1 MTEPGGLVL
10 FAGVDWATEK
20 HDVCL
25 VDPVG
30 RVLEERAFPATAE
43 GLATLADWL
52 LEEAGGE
59 PPWRVAVGIEVP
71 HGPLVETLVE
81 RGFAVHSINPKQ
93 LDRFRDRFTVSGAK
107 DDRRDARV
115 LADSLRT
122 DARAYRRLSAEDP
135 DIIELREW
143 SRMAEDLQRERNILG
158 NRTREQLRRYYP
170 QALALT
176 DDVCERWFLDLLEAA
191 PTPADAHRLRPARV
205 AKILKVRRIRRHA
218 PDEILRVLRG
228 PAVHV
233 APGTVEAATSHLRL
247 LRERLHLVQD
257 QLAECHARL
266 DAICKRLGP
275 AGDSGMGGR
284 ENEPRVVEILRSLP
298 GAGRIVAATLLAEAS
313 RPLLAGDYQALRTL
327 AGIAPVTRR
336 SGKSRIVV
344 MRKACN
350 PRLRNALY
358 HWARVAAMCDL
369 AWRTKYHALRV
380 RGLSHGRAC
389 RGVADSLLRVC
400 VAMVR
405 NGTLY
410 DPARPRLVR
419 AA

>member
-10 FAGVDWATEK
+10 FAGIDWATEK

-25 VDPVG
+25 VDPSG

-59 PPWRVAVGIEVP
+59 PPEKVAVGIEVP

-122 DARAYRRLSAEDP
+122 DPRAYRRLSTEDP
-135 DIIELREW
+135 GIIELREW
-143 SRMAEDLQRERNILG
+143 SRMADDLQRERNILG
-158 NRTREQLRRYYP
+158 NRTREQLRRFYP
-170 QALALT
+170 QALELT
-176 DDVCERWFLDLLEAA
+176 EDVCERWFLDLMEVA

-205 AKILKVRRIRRHA
+205 AKILKARRIRRLDA
-218 PDEILRVLRG
+218 DTILRVLRG

-247 LRERLHLVQD
+247 LRVRLHVVQD
-257 QLAECHARL
+257 QLTECNARL
-266 DAICKRLGP
+266 DAICKRLG
-275 AGDSGMGGR
+275 AEGESGMGGR
-284 ENEPRVVEILRSLP
+284 ENEPRVVEILRSMP
-298 GAGRIVAATLLAEAS
+298 GAGRIIAATMLAEAS

-327 AGIAPVTRR
+327 TGIAPVTRR

-358 HWARVAAMCDL
+358 HWARVAAICDP
-369 AWRTKYHALRV
+369 AWQRFRNHLPGSLRHERKGV
-380 RGLSHGRAC
+380 GSVPEQF
-389 RGVADSLLRVC
+389 RGVLAG
-400 VAMVR
+400 R
-405 NGTLY
+405 N
-410 DPARPRLVR
+410 R
-419 AA
+419 

>member
-1 MTEPGGLVL
+1 MEADGFVL
-10 FAGVDWATEK
+10 FVGIDWATEK

-25 VDPVG
+25 LDPVG
-30 RVLEERAFPATAE
+30 RVVEEMAFPASAE

-52 LEEAGGE
+52 LEEAGGD
-59 PPWRVAVGIEVP
+59 PPGRVAVGIEIP

-93 LDRFRDRFTVSGAK
+93 LDRFRDRFCASGAK

-122 DARAYRRLSAEDP
+122 DARAYRRLSTEDP

-158 NRTREQLRRYYP
+158 NRTREQLRRFYP
-170 QALALT
+170 QALELT
-176 DDVCERWFLDLLEAA
+176 DDMGERWFLDILEAA
-191 PTPADAHRLRPARV
+191 PTPADAHRLRPAKV
-205 AKILKVRRIRRHA
+205 AKILKARRIRRLSA
-218 PDEILRVLRG
+218 EDVLRVLRG

-233 APGTVEAATSHLRL
+233 APGTVEAATGHLRQ
-247 LRERLHLVQD
+247 LRERLLLVQS
-257 QLAECHARL
+257 QLAECHTRL

-275 AGDSGMGGR
+275 VGESGMGGR

-313 RPLLAGDYQALRTL
+313 RPLMDADYQTIRTL
-327 AGIAPVTRR
+327 GGIAPVTRR

-358 HWARVAAMCDL
+358 HWARVAAQCDV
-369 AWRTKYHALRV
+369 AWRTKYLALRA

-400 VAMVR
+400 VAMVKTR
-405 NGTLY
+405 TLY

>member
-1 MTEPGGLVL
+1 VSKKGLRKPGGTFGAPAGAVSEVGHGWYEVAGDAADRDTLGELLVHAEAANCDDFDGRYAIVNWDPFAVQDAIISDGTR
-10 FAGVDWATEK
+10 FAGADLPTIKGKTNLIPASPATEGTAAAAK
-20 HDVCL
+20 TAAEAVNARL
-25 VDPVG
+25 
-30 RVLEERAFPATAE
+30 PASPAAVSDIPTAE
-43 GLATLADWL
+43 ALADAVLDEALADHETPGTVGEALGRLDEPVSAEKVLTAGEREAIAEAL
-52 LEEAGGE
+52 L
-59 PPWRVAVGIEVP
+59 
-71 HGPLVETLVE
+71 
-81 RGFAVHSINPKQ
+81 
-93 LDRFRDRFTVSGAK
+93 D
-107 DDRRDARV
+107 
-115 LADSLRT
+115 LADS
-122 DARAYRRLSAEDP
+122 
-135 DIIELREW
+135 IE
-143 SRMAEDLQRERNILG
+143 
-158 NRTREQLRRYYP
+158 P
-170 QALALT
+170 
-176 DDVCERWFLDLLEAA
+176 
-191 PTPADAHRLRPARV
+191 AHRLRPARV
-205 AKILKVRRIRRHA
+205 AKILKARRIRRHA
-218 PDEILRVLRG
+218 PDGILRVLRG

-257 QLAECHARL
+257 QLAGCHARL
-266 DAICKRLGP
+266 DVICKRLGTV
-275 AGDSGMGGR
+275 DESGMGGR

-313 RPLLAGDYQALRTL
+313 RPLLAGDYQAMRTL

-358 HWARVAAMCDL
+358 HWARVAAMCDP
-369 AWRTKYHALRV
+369 AWRTKYHALRA

-389 RGVADSLLRVC
+389 RGVADSLIRVC